1 MEGKRRSEEAFATM
15 RGYLAATALSLL
27 SGCIAVEER
36 PAPYE
41 DLRSDLHGVR
51 NEMAAASQ
59 AVAELA
65 DVVKDRDAR
74 ISLRLEAIEHEMAQ
88 PIHVPTPICEAP
100 EPVIVQA
107 PEACEAPLA
116 PTIVES
122 EEKITVGQLER
133 IRIEPQGAV
142 LTARIDTGANSN
154 SLSAENLVYFERDG
168 EDWVRFEVHT
178 DDGQVNTLE
187 REVQRHVRVI
197 QQSDPEGSRRPM
209 VYLRVR
215 LGNVLGNF
223 EFNLTDRSH
232 LKHPVILGREFLAD
246 LMLVDVGQEFLVPL
260 PVPGS

>member
-1 MEGKRRSEEAFATM
+1 MVGESPSEEAFATM
-15 RGYLAATALSLL
+15 RVYLAATALPLL
-27 SGCIAVEER
+27 SGCIAMDER
-36 PAPYE
+36 PTPYD
-41 DLRSDLHGVR
+41 DLRSEVTGVR
-51 NEMAAASQ
+51 SEVAAASD

-65 DVVKDRDAR
+65 SLVKDRDANL
-74 ISLRLEAIEHEMAQ
+74 SLRLEAIEHEMAQ

-100 EPVIVQA
+100 EPIVVQT
-107 PEACEAPLA
+107 PQVCEAPLA
-116 PTIVES
+116 PAVVES

-168 EDWVRFEVHT
+168 EDWVRFEVRT

>member
-1 MEGKRRSEEAFATM
+1 M

-27 SGCIAVEER
+27 SGCVAVEEQL
-36 PAPYE
+36 APYE
-41 DLRSDLHGVR
+41 DLRGEMRGVR
-51 NEMAAASQ
+51 NDVAATSD
-59 AVAELA
+59 AVAKLTS
-65 DVVKDRDAR
+65 VVRDRDA
-74 ISLRLEAIEHEMAQ
+74 SFNLRLEAIEHEMAR
-88 PIHVPTPICEAP
+88 PIEVPTPICTAP

-107 PEACEAPLA
+107 PQVCEAPPA
-116 PTIVES
+116 PAVIES
-122 EEKITVGQLER
+122 EDKITVGQLER

-168 EDWVRFEVHT
+168 DDWVRFEVRT

-246 LMLVDVGQEFLVPL
+246 LMLVDVGQEFLQPL
-260 PVPGS
+260 PDPGS

>member
-1 MEGKRRSEEAFATM
+1 M
-15 RGYLAATALSLL
+15 RDYVAAMALSLL

-36 PAPYE
+36 LAPYE
-41 DLRSDLHGVR
+41 DLRGAMQGVR
-51 NEMAAASQ
+51 NEVAAASD

-65 DVVKDRDAR
+65 SLVKDRDA
-74 ISLRLEAIEHEMAQ
+74 SFSVRLEAIEHEMAQ
-88 PIHVPTPICEAP
+88 PIHVPAPICEAP

-107 PEACEAPLA
+107 PQACEAPLA
-116 PTIVES
+116 QAVVES

-133 IRIEPQGAV
+133 IRIEPQGVV

-168 EDWVRFEVHT
+168 DDWVRFEVRT
-178 DDGQVNTLE
+178 DDGHVNTLE

-209 VYLRVR
+209 VYLRMR
-215 LGNVLGNF
+215 LGTVLGNF

-246 LMLVDVGQEFLVPL
+246 LMLVDVGQEFLQPL
-260 PVPGS
+260 PDPGS

>member
-1 MEGKRRSEEAFATM
+1 M
-15 RGYLAATALSLL
+15 AATALSLL
-27 SGCIAVEER
+27 SGCIALEGP

-41 DLRSDLHGVR
+41 DLHGEMLGLR
-51 NEMAAASQ
+51 NDVVAASDT
-59 AVAELA
+59 VAELA
-65 DVVKDRDAR
+65 SLVKDRDASF
-74 ISLRLEAIEHEMAQ
+74 SLRLEAIEHEMARPLQ
-88 PIHVPTPICEAP
+88 VPAPICEAP
-100 EPVIVQA
+100 EPVIIPA
-107 PEACEAPLA
+107 PQVCEALPA
-116 PTIVES
+116 PAVIES

-168 EDWVRFEVHT
+168 DDWVRFEIRT
-178 DDGQVNTLE
+178 NDGQVNTLE

-246 LMLVDVGQEFLVPL
+246 LMLVDVGQEFLQPL
-260 PVPGS
+260 PDPGS

>member
-1 MEGKRRSEEAFATM
+1 MVGERRSEEAFATM
-15 RGYLAATALSLL
+15 RGYVAATALSLL

-41 DLRSDLHGVR
+41 DLRGEMQGVR
-51 NEMAAASQ
+51 NEVAAASD

-65 DVVKDRDAR
+65 SLVKDRDAGF
-74 ISLRLEAIEHEMAQ
+74 SLRLKAIEHEMAQ

-107 PEACEAPLA
+107 PQACEAPLA
-116 PTIVES
+116 PAVVES

-168 EDWVRFEVHT
+168 DDWVRFEVRT

-246 LMLVDVGQEFLVPL
+246 LMLVDVGQEFLQPL
-260 PVPGS
+260 PDPGS